1 MNKELKG
8 RVFNIPQNVLDLI
21 NHTISGLGGSRTS
34 GIQRAE
40 KLLQDKKVNYGQLK
54 RIIHDLQNM
63 DKTKD
68 VVKYNLAGGEVMLN
82 WGTKFLTGER
92 DLISNKK
99 DSKKRA
105 DEITSI
111 TGERKNSHLTKH
123 KKRFSFITKPNFVKN
138 SSQKSSITPLTSLGL
153 FEEINKIKKLI
164 KY

>member
-21 NHTISGLGGSRTS
+21 NHTISGLVGSRVS

-68 VVKYNLAGGEVMLN
+68 VVKYNLAGGDTMLN
-82 WGTKFLTGER
+82 WGTKFLIGER

-111 TGERKNSHLTKH
+111 DGERNNSHLKKH
-123 KKRFSFITKPNFVKN
+123 EKKFSFITKPNFVKN

-164 KY
+164 NY